1 MQVFRQTQ
9 AIARANTADTFTG
22 AVHLSELAASETGT
36 PVRIYHV
43 QFASGARTH
52 WHTHSGAQWLLVT
65 EGRIRVQSDGQPP
78 QDLEAGDAVVIA
90 PGERHW
96 HGAAPGSRGVHLAV
110 NVAAE
115 TQWQEAVA
123 DGDYEPTLG
132 RW

>member
-9 AIARANTADTFTG
+9 AAARAHTADTFTG
-22 AVHLSELAASETGT
+22 AVHFSELGASETGT
-36 PVRIYHV
+36 PVRVYHV

-52 WHTHSGAQWLLVT
+52 WHTHSGAQWLFVT
-65 EGRIRVQSDGQPP
+65 EGRIRVQTDGQPP

-115 TQWQEAVA
+115 TQWLDAVA
-123 DGDYEPTLG
+123 DEDYEPTLG